1 MRMELVDRPGGEA
14 EAAGKE
20 AAVADEASI
29 KPSLAEVVAEAM
41 AAVGQGVAL
50 EVDKALINDI

>member
-1 MRMELVDRPGGEA
+1 MVDRPGEEA
-14 EAAGKE
+14 VAAGKE

-50 EVDKALINDI
+50 EVDKALNINDI